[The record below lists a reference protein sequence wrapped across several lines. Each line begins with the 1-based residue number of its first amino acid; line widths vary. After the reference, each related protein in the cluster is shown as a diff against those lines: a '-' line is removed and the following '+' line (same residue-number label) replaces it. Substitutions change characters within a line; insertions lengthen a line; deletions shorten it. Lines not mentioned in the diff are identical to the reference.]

1 MEKDTSTEKKAVSI
15 PGFLA
20 ANMSSADL
28 IKIFQGQ
35 ERDRKMQLL
44 ISEIQNAGYDC
55 ADFTKFVNSQPA
67 LLQGSD
73 SSKVNK
79 IDLDCNYILC
89 NIFNS

>member
-44 ISEIQNAGYDC
+44 ISEI
-55 ADFTKFVNSQPA
+55 
-67 LLQGSD
+67 
-73 SSKVNK
+73 
-79 IDLDCNYILC
+79 
-89 NIFNS
+89 